1 MKSPKIA
8 SIPEATPE
16 TSFTE
21 RAKVAKKA
29 TKDKQQ
35 AVKISTSVHPD
46 HVAYINKK
54 ALKLG
59 KQRGKT
65 VSTSEALRVLLDEH
79 KEAGL

>member
-8 SIPEATPE
+8 SIPDATPE

-21 RAKVAKKA
+21 KAKVAKKA
-29 TKDKQQ
+29 LKKKET
-35 AVKISTSVHPD
+35 AVKISTSVHPE
-46 HVAYINKK
+46 HVEYINKK